1 MKKLFFFMAITII
14 FGFPEMGLSDDPAKY
29 PERPVTITGGYAA
42 GGDTDLVARAIAAS
56 IQKFCGQP
64 WVVAAKPGGA
74 GLVALQNL
82 ASAKPDGYTLH
93 LGRPAELTTGPL
105 IEKYPFDVDKE
116 FVPIAQVVVGP
127 LIFTVNADTPWKT
140 IEEVVAAAK
149 KEPGKIKFSCASP
162 VSTGRMALEKFSFET
177 GIKMTAVPFKGGA
190 PAAIATAGGHIQAF
204 PGYVSE
210 ALPHTNSG
218 RLRVLMVFTDKRVK
232 EYPDAP
238 TAKEKGYNI
247 NFGGWHAV
255 FARKGTP
262 APTLQKLETWLKS
275 TTEERDFKS
284 AMEKIGSQVVYLS
297 SQDFAKYWADEKKWM
312 EVIVKYADIKNL

>member
-1 MKKLFFFMAITII
+1 MKKHLLLMALIALLNLP
-14 FGFPEMGLSDDPAKY
+14 GSGLADDPVKY

-42 GGDTDLVARAIAAS
+42 GGDTDLVCRAIAGS

-93 LGRPAELTTGPL
+93 LGRPAEMTTGPL
-105 IEKYPFDVDKE
+105 VEKYPFEVDKE
-116 FVPIAQVVVGP
+116 FVPIAQIVIGP
-127 LIFTVNADTPWKT
+127 LIFTVNADTPFKT
-140 IEEVVAAAK
+140 IEDVVAAAK
-149 KEPGKIKFSCASP
+149 KEPGKIKFSVASP
-162 VSTGRMALEKFSFET
+162 VATGRMALEKFCYET
-177 GIKMTAVPFKGGA
+177 GIRMTAVPFKGGA
-190 PAAIATAGGHIQAF
+190 PAAIACAGGHVQAF

-218 RLRVLMVFTDKRVK
+218 KLRVLMVFTDKRVK
-232 EYPDAP
+232 EYPNVP

-255 FARKGTP
+255 FALKGTP
-262 APTLQKLETWLKS
+262 APVIKKLETWMKNI
-275 TTEERDFKS
+275 TEEKEFLG
-284 AMEKIGSQVVYLS
+284 AIEKIGSQVTYLS
-297 SQDFAKYWADEKKWM
+297 SQDFTKYWTDEKKWM
-312 EVIVKYADIKNL
+312 EVIVKNAGLKNP

>member
-1 MKKLFFFMAITII
+1 MKKLLFFMAIGVIA
-14 FGFPEMGLSDDPAKY
+14 GLPQMGLADDPAKY

-42 GGDTDLVARAIAAS
+42 GGDTDLVGRAIAAS

-82 ASAKPDGYTLH
+82 VSAKPDGYTLH
-93 LGRPAELTTGPL
+93 LGRPAELTAGPL
-105 IEKYPFDVDKE
+105 VEKYPFEVDKE

-127 LIFTVNADTPWKT
+127 LIFTVNADVPWKT
-140 IEEVVAAAK
+140 IEDVVAAAK

-162 VSTGRMALEKFSFET
+162 VSTGRMALEKFCYET

-190 PAAIATAGGHIQAF
+190 PAAIATAGGHVQAF

-218 RLRVLMVFTDKRVK
+218 KIRVLMVFTEKRVK
-232 EYPDAP
+232 EYPDVP

-247 NFGGWHAV
+247 NFGGWHTV
-255 FARKGTP
+255 IARKGTP
-262 APTLQKLETWLKS
+262 APILQKLETWLKQV
-275 TTEERDFKS
+275 TEEKDFTGP
-284 AMEKIGSQVVYLS
+284 MEKIGSQVVYLS
-297 SQDFAKYWADEKKWM
+297 GQDFAKYWADEKKWM
-312 EVIVKYADIKNL
+312 AVIVKNAGIKNE